1 MRTIT
6 RTTRRACARAIRRA
20 RSRRSRATHVRR
32 RVWYGAVERRVAK
45 VKSRIFT
52 LESLEHETLLV
63 LGGFKRIAARAV
75 HVERGGPSFTARNL
89 GERRVELAVFN
100 RPERI
105 ITLNRVRKVV
115 GQVRRGVLNTNRER
129 FGRERDGEIS
139 RARAW
144 RERDVH
150 VHFIKRLVPKV
161 DNSTFVCVRSTRCR
175 SDFIRHRETTGF

>member
-1 MRTIT
+1 MPKALSASDSLRPRVERALNASLRTIT
-6 RTTRRACARAIRRA
+6 RTNRRARARAIRGA
-20 RSRRSRATHVRR
+20 RLRRSRATHVSR

-63 LGGFKRIAARAV
+63 LGGLKCIAARAV
-75 HVERGGPSFTARNL
+75 HIERGGPSFAARNL

-115 GQVRRGVLNTNRER
+115 RQVRRGVLNTNRER

-139 RARAW
+139 RARA
-144 RERDVH
+144 
-150 VHFIKRLVPKV
+150 
-161 DNSTFVCVRSTRCR
+161 
-175 SDFIRHRETTGF
+175 